1 MDSFDING
9 KENILNFL
17 SKDPHQRK
25 EEEIRRVSRYF
36 SEHYQYFI
44 KLKSNKDFGFQRIE
58 KITKFAKLEIYLQNE
73 NIINYGESG
82 DKFYILL
89 EGSVALYKPVY
100 YEEYLTPI
108 EFSDLLI
115 KIRDIESDISKYERL
130 IEKNNHLP
138 FKVRDIEKMEGMKP
152 NYMFFKVKIF
162 LEKLE
167 KIGVFGE
174 GFSFGEMALI
184 RKTTRN
190 ATIRAIQKSYLLT
203 LEKKDYNNAIKEL
216 QEKKL
221 SKDIEKFI
229 SSYPIFKMLY
239 KEKIL
244 ELLHNLKKKII
255 YKGEY
260 LFKQND
266 ESDYIYFL
274 NNGTVNLNFNISFS
288 WLNEYL
294 LYFNKYSGNLLF
306 YLIDRKPK
314 KFSELVDIFEEA
326 KKEMDKNHYLK
337 NENKE
342 EKKADENKKYEKWEE
357 FNEKINEGN
366 LIGLKAEEEK
376 LNSSVKIFNV
386 NLKNISPFEIIGL
399 DDAIECR
406 KRTYSSQCISEHAEF
421 DCIKIFDL
429 IKIICTLEDKYIY
442 NLLNF
447 ILKRKNILK
456 SQLINKLK
464 YLEKNILISFNN
476 KYDILKGGEINIK
489 KEEDKNRI
497 ISVIKMKGFKTNIQ
511 ELLDKDLILPSFS
524 LISTNLN
531 GKKKKIRY
539 NSTEKD
545 LIENNKKDMKILKYI
560 YKLSISNPHIVK
572 CKNKKELFHNKNYTQ
587 SKTFRNDMNNH
598 LSYQFSERNKP
609 ILDKNFSLSSHMK
622 NNLNHL
628 EKNNYLFKSYLFN
641 SNYKKSKD
649 KLTFTKIIPKLNLNN
664 NLSKENKVSLTN
676 KILSLYTSPLKD
688 FSSTYTDITEH
699 KKIYPIL
706 NSHNNNVRHQLT
718 KLTKLSKMKIL
729 DLTREKNN
737 NDEINIIENKIENK
751 NKIKD
756 DEKTYYEKLEK
767 NTKEFILE
775 KKFNKK
781 FRNELNKIKPWKYR
795 TFYNK

>member
-1 MDSFDING
+1 M
-9 KENILNFL
+9 
-17 SKDPHQRK
+17 
-25 EEEIRRVSRYF
+25 
-36 SEHYQYFI
+36 
-44 KLKSNKDFGFQRIE
+44 
-58 KITKFAKLEIYLQNE
+58 
-73 NIINYGESG
+73 
-82 DKFYILL
+82 
-89 EGSVALYKPVY
+89 ALYKPVY

-376 LNSSVKIFNV
+376 LNSSVKIFHV

-497 ISVIKMKGFKTNIQ
+497 ISVIKMKGFKSKIQ
-511 ELLDKDLILPSFS
+511 DILDKDLLFPTPSQ
-524 LISTNLN
+524 LT
-531 GKKKKIRY
+531 KIQKNVRMKHIY
-539 NSTEKD
+539 NSAEKD
-545 LIENNKKDMKILKYI
+545 LMNKYKKDLHTLKKI
-560 YKLSISNPHIVK
+560 YKLSSSNPHILK
-572 CKNKKELFHNKNYTQ
+572 YKNKKELSKKDVINVLSNSYTNIKSNNCTSLNKRKKYGFEKASSLILKNNFFNKN
-587 SKTFRNDMNNH
+587 NNNNCKI
-598 LSYQFSERNKP
+598 SQ
-609 ILDKNFSLSSHMK
+609 K
-622 NNLNHL
+622 NNFIKVYLPSTPSTNRDN
-628 EKNNYLFKSYLFN
+628 EDNIGNKDNIDNNKNN
-641 SNYKKSKD
+641 KD
-649 KLTFTKIIPKLNLNN
+649 KDKILYTKILPKANVTSSSIKL
-664 NLSKENKVSLTN
+664 KKIALTN
-676 KILSLYTSPLKD
+676 RILSTDTSPLKD
-688 FSSTYTDITEH
+688 LSSTFVDSADDN
-699 KKIYPIL
+699 KKLLKSLLDSKNKL
-706 NSHNNNVRHQLT
+706 NYKMP
-718 KLTKLSKMKIL
+718 KLI
-729 DLTREKNN
+729 KNN
-737 NDEINIIENKIENK
+737 NTRILNYSRDNEKDNK
-751 NKIKD
+751 NKKEC
-756 DEKTYYEKLEK
+756 EKIFYDKIR
-767 NTKEFILE
+767 NQTKGFILAN
-775 KKFNKK
+775 KFNKQFAQELSK
-781 FRNELNKIKPWKYR
+781 FKPWHYQ